1 MRSCHLA
8 KTTRPEDM
16 LQEGLNALNGVC
28 DLLISN
34 LRDQQSQMELVD
46 PENLAAVLDL
56 ISLRLTQAAEIFDKR

>member
-1 MRSCHLA
+1 MRRCHLA
-8 KTTRPEDM
+8 QTTRPEDM

-56 ISLRLTQAAEIFDKR
+56 ISLRLTQAVEIFDKR